1 MFRFLGQSIVFGML
15 FGLVSTACYAQQGR
29 GMGIP
34 GDPSEHEA
42 TLKTALWATKALQN
56 AEFDP
61 VLDVK
66 TGDFDFFID
75 IEQKKITAT
84 ATLTFEVKQAVAS
97 VYLFLSHP
105 LELIQVFMSDG
116 SNVPYDRT
124 LDHRLIFSPAGG
136 FTKGRHTLTI
146 RYAGTP
152 PRTQFGS
159 FTFED
164 HASGPTVWTLSEPFG
179 ASDWHPSTNNPADK
193 IDTVKIRVDVPS
205 ALKAVSNGN
214 LIQVEE
220 SKGRTKYTWLSSY
233 PISPYLIS
241 LAIGNYDEFTLWYKA
256 LERDSLPI
264 VNYVYKGQN
273 LTNLKSQAAQT
284 LGMMSLFEE
293 LFGPYPFSKEKY
305 GHAQFG
311 FGGGMEHQTISSM
324 YNLSYFL
331 VAHELAHQ
339 WFGDKVTNAR
349 WNDLWIQEGFATYS
363 EGLTVERFNTPED
376 FKNWLTLRRTQ
387 IVAQSDGSVYVPNE
401 AIENRNLSRMFNAR
415 LTYRKAA
422 WVLHMLRKKMG
433 DALFFQ
439 AARKYLKEERAYGAA
454 STEDFR
460 KVMES
465 VYGASLEPFFQ
476 QWVYGEGHPNLTV
489 NYRIK
494 NASTGYTSLEI
505 KQKSSHSS
513 VPKFEFPL
521 QVRFATETRDTLITL
536 LVKEPSQ
543 SFEVQPGFAWKTL
556 QMDPNVQ
563 LLYGSI
569 LLTSLEQEAIPDL
582 PAGFSLAQAYPNPFN
597 PEVSIPIRL
606 ARTGRLQLQI
616 VDVGGRIVAQLEDG
630 VLQGGNYTY
639 RWNATGWASGVYL
652 IKARMGGQ
660 VQVQLISLIK

>member
-1 MFRFLGQSIVFGML
+1 MFRFLGHSFAFWVLLGIVNPP
-15 FGLVSTACYAQQGR
+15 SYAQQGSVT
-29 GMGIP
+29 GSL

-42 TLKTALWATKALQN
+42 TLKKALWNTKALQPS
-56 AEFDP
+56 AFDP
-61 VLDVK
+61 ALDVK

-75 IEQKKITAT
+75 VAQKKITASV
-84 ATLTFEVKQAVAS
+84 TLTFEVKQAVAS

-105 LELIQVFMSDG
+105 LELIEVFLPNG
-116 SNVPYDRT
+116 SKVPYDRT
-124 LDHRLIFSPAGG
+124 LDHRLIFSPKVG
-136 FTKGRHTLTI
+136 FAKGRHTLTM
-146 RYAGTP
+146 RYTGTP

-164 HASGPTVWTLSEPFG
+164 HASGPAVWTLSEPFG

-205 ALKAVSNGN
+205 PLKAVSNGN
-214 LIQVEE
+214 LIYREE
-220 SKGRTKYTWLSSY
+220 SQGRIKYTWLSTY
-233 PISPYLIS
+233 PISPYLVS

-273 LTNLKSQAAQT
+273 LTSLKSQAAQT

-293 LFGPYPFSKEKY
+293 LFGPYPFSREKY

-349 WNDLWIQEGFATYS
+349 WNDLWIQEGFATFA

-376 FKNWLTLRRTQ
+376 FKNWLTLRRSQ

-401 AIENRNLSRMFNAR
+401 AIESRNLSRMFNSR

-422 WVLHMLRKKMG
+422 WVLHMLRRQMG
-433 DALFFQ
+433 DTLFFQ
-439 AARKYLKEERAYGAA
+439 GARNYLNEERAYGAA

-476 QWVYGEGHPNLTV
+476 QWVYGEGHPNLSV

-494 NASTGYTSLEI
+494 NTTTGYTTIEI
-505 KQKSSHSS
+505 TQKSSHSS
-513 VPKFEFPL
+513 VPNFEFPL
-521 QVRFATETRDTLITL
+521 QVRFATETRDTVITL
-536 LVKEPSQ
+536 QVTQPSQ
-543 SFEVQPGFAWKTL
+543 TYEVQPGFAWKTL
-556 QMDPNVQ
+556 QVDPNVQ
-563 LLYGSI
+563 VLYGSL
-569 LLTSLEQEAIPDL
+569 LLTSLEQEATPDL
-582 PAGFSLAQAYPNPFN
+582 PAGFSLAQPYPNPFN
-597 PEVSIPIRL
+597 PEVTIPIRL
-606 ARTGRLQLQI
+606 AQSGRLHLHI
-616 VDVGGRIVAQLEDG
+616 VDVGGRIVTQLEDG
-630 VLQGGNYTY
+630 VLQGGTYTY
-639 RWNATGWASGVYL
+639 RWNATGWASGVYFV
-652 IKARMGGQ
+652 KAIIGGQ
-660 VQVQLISLIK
+660 VQVQPITLIK